1 MIDGVSINLG
11 MYDTIEEAKQ
21 ARTEKV
27 NDAFFGLFAN
37 PIEGNNI

>member
-27 NDAFFGLFAN
+27 NDAFGLFAN
-37 PIEGNNI
+37 PIEVNNI